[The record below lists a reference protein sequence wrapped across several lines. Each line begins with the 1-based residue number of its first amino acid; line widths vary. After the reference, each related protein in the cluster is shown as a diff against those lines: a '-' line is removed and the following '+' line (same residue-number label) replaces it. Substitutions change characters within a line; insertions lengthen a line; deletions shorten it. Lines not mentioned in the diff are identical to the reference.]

1 MNRRAEEAEDKGNI
15 SKDKA
20 GSLNRHIEPSRICV
34 EKLVMKKEHLAVRR
48 ESGFD

>member
-34 EKLVMKKEHLAVRR
+34 EKLVMKNT
-48 ESGFD
+48 